1 MYRLA
6 DSSQRLMEH
15 DTFSISVSSIVTKKV
30 FQDHQNFWAVPKELR
45 ELDIYDDVFKYIAI

>member
-15 DTFSISVSSIVTKKV
+15 DTFSISVCSIITKKV
-30 FQDHQNFWAVPKELR
+30 FQDHKDFWAVPKELR
-45 ELDIYDDVFKYIAI
+45 EKDIYVNVTKYIAI